1 MKKII
6 TTYTALALI
15 LTFGFA
21 VLEPQIVAADEDA
34 INVTL
39 SVTEEMSLS
48 SPVGVTMSPNIPG
61 MTGGSATGSA
71 TWTVITSNNTGF
83 AMTLKASASP
93 AMTSAT
99 QSASFADYTE
109 AGAVPDF
116 DWSIA
121 SGAKEFGFTVEPATA
136 EDTVADF
143 LDNGTD
149 TCGTG
154 STLTTDKCWMGFSGT
169 TPISV
174 ISRSSETGSSGEAEV
189 VKFRAE
195 LDSNGFLPEA
205 TDYQAV
211 ITATATMN

>member
-48 SPVGVTMSPNIPG
+48 SPVDVTMTPSIPG

-83 AMTLKASASP
+83 AMTLRASASP
-93 AMTSAT
+93 AMASAT
-99 QSASFADYTE
+99 QSASFDDYTE
-109 AGAVPDF
+109 VGAVPDF
-116 DWSIA
+116 NWSIA
-121 SGAKEFGFTVEPATA
+121 SAAKEFRFTVEPATA
-136 EDTVADF
+136 ADTVAAF
-143 LDNGTD
+143 LDNGII
-149 TCGTG
+149 CGTG
-154 STLTTDKCWMGFSGT
+154 SAQATDKCWLGFNGT
-169 TPISV
+169 TPVNAIN
-174 ISRSSETGSSGEAEV
+174 RSSETDSSGEAEV